1 MLETIPGKILAHPAA
16 SNPSD
21 RYRFRLDVSHADGSI
36 YVIDRRDRSLF
47 MAWHGELAS
56 QLIRLG
62 HLASIAAGR
71 PPRYC
76 SKNEVRHLALAAASI
91 SFALNQDL
99 EPGPSD
105 YAATTGIDRSLTLR
119 HRKITDTLKH
129 RRPHH
134 FSHDELLCLLSMEQ
148 PAMDR
153 TLLETSLA
161 ELVEWERVQRIEV
174 SPERVFYDIDTT
186 PHLHVFDR
194 KTGTLRDA
202 PAEGCL
208 VV

>member
-1 MLETIPGKILAHPAA
+1 MLQANPGKVIAHPAA
-16 SNPSD
+16 SGRSNGQ
-21 RYRFRLDVSHADGSI
+21 RFRIDVSRADGTIS
-36 YVIDRRDRSLF
+36 VIDRWDRSLF
-47 MAWHGELAS
+47 MQWRGELAS

-62 HLASIAAGR
+62 HLASIAPGR

-76 SKNEVRHLALAAASI
+76 SKIEVRHLALAAASI
-91 SFALNQDL
+91 SFALNQHSA
-99 EPGPSD
+99 PGPSD
-105 YAATTGIDRSLTLR
+105 FAQTGINGSLTLQ
-119 HRKITDTLKH
+119 HRKITDTLRR

-134 FSHDELLCLLSMEQ
+134 FSHDELVCLLSIEH
-148 PAMDR
+148 PAMD
-153 TLLETSLA
+153 TVQLESSLA
-161 ELVEWERVQRIEV
+161 ELVEWEQVQRIEV

-194 KTGTLRDA
+194 RTGTLRDA

>member
-1 MLETIPGKILAHPAA
+1 MLQTIPGRVLALPAA
-16 SNPSD
+16 GNRSD
-21 RYRFRLDVSHADGSI
+21 RYRFRLDVSQAEGCIS
-36 YVIDRRDRSLF
+36 VIDRWDRSLF
-47 MAWHGELAS
+47 LQWRGELAS

-62 HLASIAAGR
+62 HLASITAGR

-91 SFALNQDL
+91 SFALSQHR

-105 YAATTGIDRSLTLR
+105 CAQTGIGRSLTLQ
-119 HRKITDTLKH
+119 HRKITDTLRH

-134 FSHDELLCLLSMEQ
+134 FSHDELLCLLSMEH
-148 PAMDR
+148 PGMDIAQ
-153 TLLETSLA
+153 LETRLA
-161 ELVEWERVQRIEV
+161 ELVEWGQVQRIEV
-174 SPERVFYDIDTT
+174 SPERIFYDIDTR

-194 KTGTLRDA
+194 RTGTLKDA
-202 PAEGCL
+202 PAVGCL